1 VGEWLRVRWDADGSA
16 KGGTLSPL
24 LLASALEVTP
34 QQPAA
39 SPADGSG
46 AVTDGPL
53 VDFLLR
59 LDSAWLTPLGPAQ
72 RRILAGRLS
81 TRSYRVGEV
90 LAREGDVGRC
100 LFVLLS
106 GAVTATQGRH
116 RNPDVTEIYYYVF
129 ETWHAE

>member
-1 VGEWLRVRWDADGSA
+1 
-16 KGGTLSPL
+16 
-24 LLASALEVTP
+24 
-34 QQPAA
+34 
-39 SPADGSG
+39 
-46 AVTDGPL
+46 

-106 GAVTATQGRH
+106 GAVTATQGRQ
-116 RNPDVTEIYYYVF
+116 
-129 ETWHAE
+129 HAHLAQYHLRVIRIPTAILT